1 MSSHFRLKKASIVDL
16 ICFLLILLF
25 IYASVSKLLDY
36 EKFLVQLQKSP
47 LLTAFANWVVILI
60 PAIEIL
66 LSVFLSTSKLCLIG
80 LYGSFSLMVV
90 FTAYIIAITH
100 FAEYI
105 PCSCGGVLQNMTW
118 NQHLVF
124 NIAFILLALL
134 GILLHEKKERP
145 GITATTTPSLNN
157 ISAL

>member
-1 MSSHFRLKKASIVDL
+1 MPASFHLKKAFIVDL
-16 ICFLLILLF
+16 ICFLFILLF

-36 EKFLVQLQKSP
+36 EKFVVELNKSP
-47 LLTAFANWVVILI
+47 LLTAFAKWVAIII

-66 LSVFLSTSKLCLIG
+66 LAVFLSTNKLRLIG

-124 NIAFILLALL
+124 NIAFILL
-134 GILLHEKKERP
+134 GIVGVMLHAKKEQP
-145 GITATTTPSLNN
+145 AITVTTTPSLNS